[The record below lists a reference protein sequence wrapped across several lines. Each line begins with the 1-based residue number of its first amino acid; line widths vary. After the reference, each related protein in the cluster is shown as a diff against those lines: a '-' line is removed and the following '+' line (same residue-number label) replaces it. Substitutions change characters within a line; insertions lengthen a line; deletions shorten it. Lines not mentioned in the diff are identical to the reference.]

1 MNKNEIPALT
11 NDLVHMGAEIVGLQP
26 KHSLEDY
33 FLSLTTA
40 NQHVDNF
47 EH

>member
-1 MNKNEIPALT
+1 LAEY
-11 NDLVHMGAEIVGLQP
+11 LVSINVRIVSLQA

-40 NQHVDNF
+40 NQHVDAFTN
-47 EH
+47 